1 MLYVKAACGNCGR
14 NFEIYSREI
23 NRRDDPIRCP
33 HCLRQMEPRHWD
45 NLINAYMTT
54 ADWNYQNIKAHTEH
68 GSPLFQVEFVSKH
81 VPQAKILA
89 SLELGDD

>member
-1 MLYVKAACGNCGR
+1 MLYVKTACGNCGR

-89 SLELGDD
+89 SLELEE

>member
-23 NRRDDPIRCP
+23 NRREAPVRCP
-33 HCLRQMEPRHWD
+33 HCLRQMDSRHWD
-45 NLINAYMTT
+45 NLINAYMT
-54 ADWNYQNIKAHTEH
+54 ASDWNYQNIKAHTEH
-68 GSPLFQVEFVSKH
+68 GSPLFQVEFLSKH

-89 SLELGDD
+89 SLELEE

>member
-14 NFEIYSREI
+14 NFEIDGREI
-23 NRRDDPIRCP
+23 NRRDAPIRCP
-33 HCLRQMEPRHWD
+33 HCLLQMESRHWD

-89 SLELGDD
+89 SLELEV

>member
-1 MLYVKAACGNCGR
+1 MLYVKAVCGNCGR

-89 SLELGDD
+89 SLELEK